1 MTVNQNVAQQ
11 GRSDTFTPATTDHT
25 DQTAHS
31 FNQWQLV
38 WQGFRKHRLGMF
50 GLIMLAIIVLAV
62 IIIPLVVPDPYHG
75 INPDGTLWGAP
86 IGTVDPANG
95 HVFLLGSDKIGRD
108 NLMLLFLAGR
118 ISLLVAVVPALIV
131 LVIGFV
137 IGAVAGYYGG
147 WLDNGLMRA
156 ADFLLALPLLP
167 AYLIAIRLIRSNP
180 RAAPLTDD
188 LWGSMAVMIIV
199 FVIFGW
205 MGVSRLVRG
214 LVLSMRGQ
222 AFVEA
227 TRALGA
233 STARIMFRHI
243 LPNTAAPLL
252 VAGMFLV
259 GEFIILEAVMAYF
272 GLGIF
277 DRQSSP
283 TVSWGNLLANNQDQA
298 WFMTNLNPFEQIR
311 GYLIIF
317 PSILLLATVLSINFI
332 GDALRDVLDPRHRAR

>member
-1 MTVNQNVAQQ
+1 
-11 GRSDTFTPATTDHT
+11 
-25 DQTAHS
+25 
-31 FNQWQLV
+31 
-38 WQGFRKHRLGMF
+38 
-50 GLIMLAIIVLAV
+50 
-62 IIIPLVVPDPYHG
+62 
-75 INPDGTLWGAP
+75 
-86 IGTVDPANG
+86 
-95 HVFLLGSDKIGRD
+95 LLGSDKVGRD
-108 NLMLLFLAGR
+108 NLMLLFQAGR
-118 ISLLVAVVPALIV
+118 VSLLVALVPALLV
-131 LVIGFV
+131 LGIGFI
-137 IGAVAGYYGG
+137 IGAVAGYFGG
-147 WLDNGLMRA
+147 WIDVALMRS

-167 AYLIAIRLIRSNP
+167 AYLITIRLIRANP

-188 LWGSMAVMIIV
+188 LWGSIVVMIVV
-199 FVIFGW
+199 FVLFGW

-222 AFVEA
+222 AYIEA

-233 STARIMFRHI
+233 GTARIMFRHM

-311 GYLIIF
+311 GYLIVF

-332 GDALRDVLDPRHRAR
+332 GDALRDVLDPRRKA